1 MSLFRTKAIDPN
13 ANTGLKRCLTAFD
26 LTLLG
31 IGCIIGTGIFVLTGV
46 AAAQNAGPAIVLSF
60 VISGTACAFSALC
73 YAELSSAIGGS
84 GSAYGY
90 AYAGIG
96 EFVAWIIGWM
106 LVLEYSVATAT
117 VSIGWSGYLAK
128 ILSGFFGVVLPVE
141 YTSAPGEIPGVNSIA
156 NVPAMCIVLALA
168 GLLSWG
174 VKESARFNGVMV
186 MVKLATIMAF
196 IAIAGPHVNPE
207 NWHPFIPERV
217 VGPDGVAHFGILGV
231 TTAAALIFFAYIGF
245 DAVSTAGEEAIN
257 PQRDLPIGI
266 LASLAI
272 CTVLYIVVS
281 GILTGVVPY
290 AQIDIKAP
298 VAAAMGTLGMPWG
311 QGMIATGAIFGIT
324 TVMLVLYYGL
334 TRVVLAMSRD
344 GLLPPFMATIHPKT
358 LTPVR
363 LIIGSGVVIA
373 MISGFFPIN
382 KVASLVNLGTL
393 GAFFLVCASVIAL
406 RKTRPAMARPFKVPL
421 VPWIPILG
429 MLFCFGLMVSLPLVT
444 WIAFA
449 IWMSIGL
456 VFYFVYSRSHAVA
469 GKEVITAA
477 LRP

>member
-1 MSLFRTKAIDPN
+1 MSLMRTKPIDPN
-13 ANTGLKRCLTAFD
+13 ASHGLKRCLTAWD

-31 IGCIIGTGIFVLTGV
+31 IGCIIGTGIFVLSGV
-46 AAAQNAGPAIVLSF
+46 AAAKHAGPAIVLSF
-60 VISGTACAFSALC
+60 VISGMACGFAALC

-96 EFVAWIIGWM
+96 EVVAWVIGWM
-106 LVLEYSVATAT
+106 LILEYSVATAT
-117 VSIGWSGYLAK
+117 VSIGWSGYLNK
-128 ILSGFFGVVLPVE
+128 ILEGFFNIHLPDA
-141 YTSAPGEIPGVNSIA
+141 YTSAPGEVAGAVA
-156 NVPAMCIVLALA
+156 NVPAMLIVMTLAS
-168 GLLSWG
+168 LLCWG

-186 MVKLATIMAF
+186 MIKLATILAF
-196 IAIAGPHVNPE
+196 IAIAGPHVNPQ
-207 NWHPFIPERV
+207 NWVPFIPERV
-217 VGPDGVAHFGILGV
+217 IDADGVGHFGFLGV
-231 TTAAALIFFAYIGF
+231 TTAAALVFFAYIGF

-272 CTVLYIVVS
+272 STVLYIVVT

-298 VAAAMGTLGMPWG
+298 VAAAMGSLGIIWA

-344 GLLPPFMATIHPKT
+344 GLLPAAMAAVHPKT
-358 LTPVR
+358 QTPIK
-363 LIIGSGVVIA
+363 LILGSGVLISLIA
-373 MISGFFPIN
+373 GFFPIG
-382 KVASLVNLGTL
+382 KVAELVNLGTL

-406 RKTRPAMARPFKVPL
+406 RKTRPDMARPFKIPMVPL
-421 VPWIPILG
+421 IPILG
-429 MLFCFGLMVSLPLVT
+429 MAFCGWLMVSLPATT

-449 IWMSIGL
+449 IWMSIGMT
-456 VFYFVYSRSHAVA
+456 VYFVYSKSHSKLAM
-469 GKEVITAA
+469 
-477 LRP
+477 P

>member
-1 MSLFRTKAIDPN
+1 MSLLRTKPIDPN
-13 ANTGLKRCLTAFD
+13 ANTGLKRCLTAWD

-60 VISGTACAFSALC
+60 VISGTACAFAALC

-128 ILSGFFGVVLPVE
+128 ILDGFFGVTLPVE
-141 YTSAPGEIPGVNSIA
+141 FTSAPGEIPGVNSVA
-156 NVPAMCIVLALA
+156 NIPAMLIVLTLA

-174 VKESARFNGVMV
+174 VKESARFNGAMV

-217 VGPDGVAHFGILGV
+217 VGPDGVAHFGFLGV

-272 CTVLYIVVS
+272 CTVLYIIVS

-298 VAAAMGTLGMPWG
+298 VAAAMGSLGMPWG

-344 GLLPPFMATIHPKT
+344 GLLPSFMATIHPKT
-358 LTPVR
+358 QTPVR
-363 LIIGSGVVIA
+363 LIFGSGLLIA
-373 MISGFFPIN
+373 LISGFFPIA

-393 GAFFLVCASVIAL
+393 GAFFLVCFSVIAL
-406 RKTRPAMARPFKVPL
+406 RKTKPDMRRPFKVPL
-421 VPWIPILG
+421 VPLIPILG
-429 MLFCFGLMVSLPLVT
+429 MGFCGWLMVSLPLVT
-444 WIAFA
+444 WIAFV
-449 IWMSIGL
+449 IWMSVGL
-456 VFYFVYSRSHAVA
+456 LVYFSYSRSHAVV
-469 GKEVITAA
+469 GNPE
-477 LRP
+477 